1 MRMGNS
7 EGFSRMIES
16 RRLIWVGHVARTE
29 EGRRAFKIL
38 TGTPTAKRPL
48 GRPRETWVEHIR
60 MDFKE
65 MGVNSRIGMIW
76 FRVEIIGELL

>member
-1 MRMGNS
+1 MNK
-7 EGFSRMIES
+7 S
-16 RRLIWVGHVARTE
+16 RRLRRIGHVARMGE
-29 EGRRAFKIL
+29 DRSAFKIL